1 MSQAVEQLQS
11 LYQYLDKLYSQPQA
25 LIAAGRLQLA
35 CEQIAP
41 KFCQLY
47 QQQPD
52 LLHAQLALSSATH
65 SALAHLAMKQAVLIL
80 TIAKNGKWPLMLQEQ
95 LLSACFAACS
105 GITHDMFKA
114 EFPQPELLQDPW
126 LITIRRYQQHLPAI
140 WLQLF
145 ASCCRIRQQAPIW
158 QQDPLASVLVLT
170 YQLSLPLVQPA
181 TAGKIG
187 FETVFR
193 QQWRQASLL
202 NQHLLSLL
210 SQSGSE
216 LHQLGRFCSDSIGV
230 IAFITE
236 TTPELKGYLFDLN
249 LKSLHAEPT
258 VLAGSGLQLLA
269 PRVCRD
275 PTWLQLLVRSPS
287 DTSAAAGPEPM
298 SLALIQQL
306 NPNWSISKQVNF
318 LHNHPEF
325 ARLLCDAASGLSRQ
339 HIEITDLRHAL
350 ALIGTDNLPALLR
363 QSWLAQQISQCA
375 QPWQEWFGQLAQVL
389 QHALQLLS
397 EQTKKLD
404 LATSHTRL
412 IAGCI
417 SLQFQQHDELRH
429 QPLFRTARP
438 AQSLALECRKLI
450 WQDRDCLRHIA
461 QLLAATG
468 FGLLWQDAVLSF
480 HDDTGTQA
488 EYSQQQSAQLLLQF
502 AWLLTE
508 LHFFG
513 DATQPA
519 KIESLYKNARH
530 ALDLP
535 SISLTEWL
543 DKLSQHS
550 QAFWPLQP
558 KM

>member
-25 LIAAGRLQLA
+25 LMASGKLQPA

-41 KFCQLY
+41 KFCQLFL
-47 QQQPD
+47 QQPG
-52 LLHAQLALSSATH
+52 LLQAQLALSAATH
-65 SALAHLAMKQAVLIL
+65 SPLANLAMKQAVLIL
-80 TIAKNGKWPLMLQEQ
+80 TMAQHGKWPLLLQEQ
-95 LLSACFAACS
+95 LVSASIAACC
-105 GITHDMFKA
+105 GITPDMFRA
-114 EFPQPELLQDPW
+114 EFTQPQLLQDPW
-126 LITIRRYQQHLPAI
+126 LIAIRRYQQHLPAV

-202 NQHLLSLL
+202 NQQLLSLL

-258 VLAGSGLQLLA
+258 ILAGSGLQLLA
-269 PRVCRD
+269 PRICRD
-275 PTWLQLLVRSPS
+275 PTWLQLLVRPS
-287 DTSAAAGPEPM
+287 SGMSAATGPEPM

-306 NPNWSISKQVNF
+306 NPNWSISKQVSF

-325 ARLLCDAASGLSRQ
+325 AHLLCEAASELSRQ
-339 HIEITDLRHAL
+339 RIEITDLRHAL
-350 ALIGTDNLPALLR
+350 ALIGTEQLPALLR
-363 QSWLAQQISQCA
+363 QSWLAQQIAQCA

-404 LATSHTRL
+404 LPTTQTRL
-412 IAGCI
+412 MAGCI

-450 WQDRDCLRHIA
+450 WQDRECLRHIA

-468 FGLLWQDAVLSF
+468 FGMLWQDAVLSF
-480 HDDTGTQA
+480 HDEAGIQA

-513 DATQPA
+513 EATLPA
-519 KIESLYKNARH
+519 KIENLSKNARH

-535 SISLTEWL
+535 LISLSEWL
-543 DKLSQHS
+543 ENLSQHS